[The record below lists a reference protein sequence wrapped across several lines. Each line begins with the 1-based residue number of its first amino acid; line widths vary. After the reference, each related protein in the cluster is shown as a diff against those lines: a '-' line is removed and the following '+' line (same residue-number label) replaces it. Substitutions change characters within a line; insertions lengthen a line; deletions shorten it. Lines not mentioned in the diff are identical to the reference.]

1 MKNESAQ
8 SVSNNVIYSYVV
20 TILFHFSQ
28 SDTIVL
34 GDAIEV
40 SQVLLW

>member
-8 SVSNNVIYSYVV
+8 SVSNNVTYSYVF

-28 SDTIVL
+28 SDTVL
-34 GDAIEV
+34 LEDAIEA

>member
-1 MKNESAQ
+1 MKNYSAQ
-8 SVSNNVIYSYVV
+8 SVANNVTYSCVF

-28 SDTIVL
+28 SDTIL
-34 GDAIEV
+34 LEDAIEV